1 VGGHLAGRR
10 PEAGARALSGAPDPS
25 GATGGGGE
33 TGGARPR
40 IVRVVPD
47 VPAIHKRFD
56 YSVPATLAD
65 VVGVGSRVRV
75 PLHGRRVA
83 AWVVEDDVTPDPGVH
98 PIDLAASSGIGPPP
112 SVVDLATWAAWRWAG
127 PVSSFLGTAS
137 PLRVVRGLGP
147 APVPREG
154 TASPGGGSVAL
165 VDVALAGGGSS
176 VVRLAPAL
184 DSGLL
189 VQEVVH
195 RTGPDGVLV
204 VAASRARAEHVAGR
218 LRAAGVPVAL
228 LPDEWAGARRGGC
241 VTVGTRAAAW
251 APVPR
256 LTAAV
261 VLDAHDEAHR
271 EERAPTWSAVDV
283 VLERGRRDG
292 APVVLVSP
300 CPPLAV
306 AEGRRLV
313 TTDRALERRGW
324 PVVEVVDRTGDDPRT
339 GLFSERLAAAA
350 HAELDRA
357 DGRVVCVLN
366 RTGRIRVLACRNC
379 GELARC
385 TRCGGAVAQ
394 AEAEGVLACGR
405 CGEERPAVCAVCDS
419 TKLKS
424 LRIGVSR
431 ATEELAALLGTPA
444 VELTA
449 DTAAGGAEARARLV
463 VGTEAALHRVDHA
476 GLVVFLEFDQHLLA
490 PRFGAGEEALALL
503 ARAARVVG
511 TRGGGGRVLVQTRV
525 PGHEALAAAVH
536 ADPGVLAAAE
546 RPVREQLGLPP
557 FGALALLRGPG
568 APTFAE
574 GLVGAGALEVSA
586 LAEDRFLVRADD
598 HAALADGLAAV
609 ERPSG
614 RLRVEVDPT
623 DA

>member
-1 VGGHLAGRR
+1 VT
-10 PEAGARALSGAPDPS
+10 EAD
-25 GATGGGGE
+25 
-33 TGGARPR
+33 RPR

-47 VPAIHKRFD
+47 VPAIHRRFD
-56 YSVPATLAD
+56 YSVPDALAD
-65 VVGVGSRVRV
+65 AIGVGSRVRV

-83 AWVVEDDVTPDPGVH
+83 AWVVEDDVTPDVGVH
-98 PIDLAASSGIGPPP
+98 PIDLAASSGLGPPP
-112 SVVDLATWAAWRWAG
+112 SVVALAVWAAWRWAG

-137 PLRVVRGLGP
+137 PPRVVRALGP
-147 APVPREG
+147 DPSPGLAV
-154 TASPGGGSVAL
+154 ASPGGGSVVL
-165 VDVALAGGGSS
+165 VDEALAGGGSS

-189 VQEVVH
+189 VQEIVH

-204 VAASRARAEHVAGR
+204 VTASRVRAEHLAGR
-218 LRAAGVPVAL
+218 LRAVGVPVAL
-228 LPDEWAGARRGGC
+228 LPDQWAAAKRGGC

-251 APVPR
+251 APVSR
-256 LTAAV
+256 LSAAV

-271 EERAPTWSAVDV
+271 EERSPTWSAVEV

-292 APVVLVSP
+292 APVILVSP
-300 CPPLAV
+300 CPPLV
-306 AEGRRLV
+306 VTEGRALV

-339 GLFSERLAAAA
+339 GLFSERLASAA

-357 DGRVVCVLN
+357 DGRVVCILN

-394 AEAEGVLACGR
+394 AEVEGVLACRR

-419 TKLKS
+419 TKLKA

-431 ATEELAALLGTPA
+431 ATEELAALLATPA

-449 DTAAGGAEARARLV
+449 DTAAQADGAGARLV

-476 GLVVFLEFDQHLLA
+476 GLVAFLDVDQHLLA
-490 PRFGAGEEALALL
+490 PRFAAGEEALALL

-536 ADPGVLAAAE
+536 ADPGLLAEAE
-546 RPVREQLGLPP
+546 RPVRAQLGLPP

-568 APTFAE
+568 APAFAA
-574 GLVGAGALEVSA
+574 GLSRAGAVEVSTV
-586 LAEDRFLVRADD
+586 AEDRFLVRADD